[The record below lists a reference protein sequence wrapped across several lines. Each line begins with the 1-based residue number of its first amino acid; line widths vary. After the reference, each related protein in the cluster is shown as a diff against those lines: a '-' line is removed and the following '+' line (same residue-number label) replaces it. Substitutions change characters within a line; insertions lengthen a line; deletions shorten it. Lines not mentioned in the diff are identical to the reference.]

1 MYQYWIHYFLTS
13 WVHVTWKVSIGLLM
27 WYVEWYA
34 VDAEILQSFILPSP
48 SPWNPWLYQKVRTNV
63 FFQQIYLQNL
73 ECSFKLV
80 CSPCVHLFFLLH
92 DVYSLNFQIDCNS
105 DLFSDRLQDAKICN
119 KLVTIFRFIF
129 WQAVTSM
136 QINKTQ
142 GLVPHSELEYSLTKR
157 CILIDSFVLI
167 VSLL

>member
-27 WYVEWYA
+27 WYAEWYA
-34 VDAEILQSFILPSP
+34 VDGEILQSFILPSP

-63 FFQQIYLQNL
+63 FFQLYLQNL

-119 KLVTIFRFIF
+119 QFSDSFSGRLLRQCKLIRPR
-129 WQAVTSM
+129 A
-136 QINKTQ
+136 
-142 GLVPHSELEYSLTKR
+142 LSLTANWN
-157 CILIDSFVLI
+157 ILLQKDAF
-167 VSLL
+167 